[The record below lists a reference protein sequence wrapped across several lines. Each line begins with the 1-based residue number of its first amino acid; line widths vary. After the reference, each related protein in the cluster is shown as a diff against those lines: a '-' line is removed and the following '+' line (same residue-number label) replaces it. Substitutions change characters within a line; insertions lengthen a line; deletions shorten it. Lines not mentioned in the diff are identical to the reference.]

1 MDENESEE
9 SERKFTVISKK
20 IDIILERVKLNE
32 IYRNSNFQK
41 EMRLKILSL
50 VNKKNGYDEDYTNEY
65 SKNLNIIIR
74 SIIQGENSK
83 KVSFSR

>member
-1 MDENESEE
+1 
-9 SERKFTVISKK
+9 
-20 IDIILERVKLNE
+20 
-32 IYRNSNFQK
+32 
-41 EMRLKILSL
+41 MRLKILSL